1 MKVRH
6 EIDDSILLPK
16 PKQLILAATVVA
28 MLAGGIAVSTPKHD
42 DGRKMLHDAYR
53 VTQSVK

>member
-16 PKQLILAATVVA
+16 PKQLILAATVAA
-28 MLAGGIAVSTPKHD
+28 MLAGGIAVATPTHD
-42 DGRKMLHDAYR
+42 QGLLKTPHDAMR
-53 VTQSVK
+53 HVVK